1 MVKIIT
7 VDGPSGSGKGTVS
20 RILAKQ
26 LGFHY
31 LDSGAL
37 YRLLGLVAVRHCLD
51 IELKNDLTHVA
62 ENMDVRFEALTN
74 GHNRVLL
81 EGEDVT
87 QELRTEETGA
97 LASKVA
103 AIPSVRNALL
113 ARQKQF
119 AKAPGLIADGRDMGT
134 KVFPEAQLKIFLTA
148 SIEERASRRYKQLLE
163 QGENVSLRALE
174 EQVRSRDERD
184 MNREASPLSIA
195 TDAIE
200 VDTSDLSIQEAVD
213 KLLNLAIL
221 RGIAQIFKP
230 VNQQSPAI
238 VASHLTLTDP
248 RILATWKKE
257 FGADMPLSK
266 LCQYSGKIHERKF
279 SRTI

>member
-37 YRLLGLVAVRHCLD
+37 YRLLGLVAVRHHID
-51 IELKNDLTHVA
+51 FSRTTDLSKLA
-62 ENMDVRFEALTN
+62 ENMDVRFEALAN

-97 LASKVA
+97 LASNVA
-103 AIPSVRNALL
+103 SIQAVRDALL
-113 ARQKQF
+113 IRQRQF

-134 KVFPEAQLKIFLTA
+134 KVFPNAQLKIFLTA

-184 MNREASPLSIA
+184 MNRKASPLAIA
-195 TDAIE
+195 TDAME

-213 KLLNLAIL
+213 RLHNLAIL
-221 RGIAQIFKP
+221 RGIA
-230 VNQQSPAI
+230 
-238 VASHLTLTDP
+238 
-248 RILATWKKE
+248 
-257 FGADMPLSK
+257 
-266 LCQYSGKIHERKF
+266 
-279 SRTI
+279 

>member
-1 MVKIIT
+1 MVKIIA

-37 YRLLGLVAVRHCLD
+37 YRLLGLVAVRHGID
-51 IELKNDLTHVA
+51 IGLNSDLTHLA
-62 ENMDVRFEALTN
+62 ENMDVRFEALSN

-103 AIPSVRNALL
+103 AIPSVRDALL
-113 ARQKQF
+113 TRQQQF
-119 AKAPGLIADGRDMGT
+119 AKSPGLVADGRDMGT
-134 KVFPEAQLKIFLTA
+134 KVFPKAQLKVFLTA

-184 MNREASPLSIA
+184 MNRKASPLVIA
-195 TDAIE
+195 IDAVE
-200 VDTSDLSIQEAVD
+200 VDTSDISIKQAVD
-213 KLLNLAIL
+213 RLQNLAIL
-221 RGIAQIFKP
+221 RGIA
-230 VNQQSPAI
+230 
-238 VASHLTLTDP
+238 
-248 RILATWKKE
+248 
-257 FGADMPLSK
+257 
-266 LCQYSGKIHERKF
+266 
-279 SRTI
+279 

>member
-1 MVKIIT
+1 MIKIIT

-37 YRLLGLVAVRHCLD
+37 YRLLGLVAVRHG
-51 IELKNDLTHVA
+51 IKIGPNSDLTQLA
-62 ENMDVRFEALTN
+62 ENMDVRFEALPN
-74 GHNRVLL
+74 GHNRVFL

-103 AIPSVRNALL
+103 ENPDVRTALL
-113 ARQKQF
+113 VRQQQF
-119 AKAPGLIADGRDMGT
+119 AKLPGLVADGRDMGT
-134 KVFPEAQLKIFLTA
+134 KVFPHAQLKIFLTA
-148 SIEERASRRYKQLLE
+148 TIEERANRRYKQLLE

-184 MNREASPLSIA
+184 MNRKTSPLAIA
-195 TDAIE
+195 VDAVE
-200 VDTSDLSIQEAVD
+200 VDTSDLSIQESVD
-213 KLLNLAIL
+213 RLHNLAIL
-221 RGIAQIFKP
+221 RRIA
-230 VNQQSPAI
+230 
-238 VASHLTLTDP
+238 
-248 RILATWKKE
+248 
-257 FGADMPLSK
+257 
-266 LCQYSGKIHERKF
+266 
-279 SRTI
+279 

>member
-37 YRLLGLVAVRHCLD
+37 YRLLGLVAVRHGLD
-51 IELKNDLTHVA
+51 IELKSDLTHVA

-119 AKAPGLIADGRDMGT
+119 AKTPGLIADGRDMGT

-195 TDAIE
+195 TDAVE
-200 VDTSDLSIQEAVD
+200 VDTSDLSIQEAVN

-221 RGIAQIFKP
+221 RGIA
-230 VNQQSPAI
+230 
-238 VASHLTLTDP
+238 
-248 RILATWKKE
+248 
-257 FGADMPLSK
+257 
-266 LCQYSGKIHERKF
+266 
-279 SRTI
+279 

>member
-37 YRLLGLVAVRHCLD
+37 YRLLGLVAVRHHID
-51 IELKNDLTHVA
+51 FSRTTDLSKLA
-62 ENMDVRFEALTN
+62 ENMDVRFKALAN

-97 LASKVA
+97 LASNVA
-103 AIPSVRNALL
+103 SIQAVRDALL
-113 ARQKQF
+113 IRQREF

-134 KVFPEAQLKIFLTA
+134 KVFPNAQLKIFLTA

-184 MNREASPLSIA
+184 MNRKASPLAIA
-195 TDAIE
+195 TDAME

-213 KLLNLAIL
+213 RLHNLAIL
-221 RGIAQIFKP
+221 RGIA
-230 VNQQSPAI
+230 
-238 VASHLTLTDP
+238 
-248 RILATWKKE
+248 
-257 FGADMPLSK
+257 
-266 LCQYSGKIHERKF
+266 
-279 SRTI
+279 

>member
-37 YRLLGLVAVRHCLD
+37 YRLLGLVAVRHHID
-51 IELKNDLTHVA
+51 FTRTADLSKLA
-62 ENMDVRFEALTN
+62 ENMDVRFEALADGRN
-74 GHNRVLL
+74 LVLL

-97 LASKVA
+97 LASNVA
-103 AIPSVRNALL
+103 SIQAVRDALL
-113 ARQKQF
+113 TRQQQF
-119 AKAPGLIADGRDMGT
+119 ARAPGLVADGRDMGS

-148 SIEERASRRYKQLLE
+148 SIKERASRRYKQLLE

-184 MNREASPLSIA
+184 MNRKASPLAVA

-213 KLLNLAIL
+213 KLHNLAIL
-221 RGIAQIFKP
+221 RGI
-230 VNQQSPAI
+230 
-238 VASHLTLTDP
+238 
-248 RILATWKKE
+248 E
-257 FGADMPLSK
+257 
-266 LCQYSGKIHERKF
+266 
-279 SRTI
+279 

>member
-26 LGFHY
+26 LNFHY

-37 YRLLGLVAVRHCLD
+37 YRLLGLVAVRHGID
-51 IELKNDLTHVA
+51 TVHISGLTHLA
-62 ENMDVRFEALTN
+62 ENMDVRFEALSN

-103 AIPSVRNALL
+103 AIPSVRDALL
-113 ARQKQF
+113 TRQQQF
-119 AKAPGLIADGRDMGT
+119 AKSPGLVADGRDMGT
-134 KVFPEAQLKIFLTA
+134 KVFPKAQLKVFLTA

-184 MNREASPLSIA
+184 MNRKASPLVIA
-195 TDAIE
+195 IDAVE
-200 VDTSDLSIQEAVD
+200 VDTSDISIKQAVD
-213 KLLNLAIL
+213 RLQNLAIV
-221 RGIAQIFKP
+221 RGIA
-230 VNQQSPAI
+230 
-238 VASHLTLTDP
+238 
-248 RILATWKKE
+248 
-257 FGADMPLSK
+257 
-266 LCQYSGKIHERKF
+266 
-279 SRTI
+279 

>member
-1 MVKIIT
+1 MIKIIT

-37 YRLLGLVAVRHCLD
+37 YRLLGLVAVRHG
-51 IELKNDLTHVA
+51 IKIGPNSDLTQLA
-62 ENMDVRFEALTN
+62 ENMDVRFEALPN

-103 AIPSVRNALL
+103 ENPDVRTALL
-113 ARQKQF
+113 VRQQQF
-119 AKAPGLIADGRDMGT
+119 AKLPGLVADGRDMGT
-134 KVFPEAQLKIFLTA
+134 KVFPHAQLKIFLTA
-148 SIEERASRRYKQLLE
+148 TIEERANRRYKQLLE

-184 MNREASPLSIA
+184 MNRKTSPLAIA
-195 TDAIE
+195 VDAVE
-200 VDTSDLSIQEAVD
+200 VDTSDLSIQESVD
-213 KLLNLAIL
+213 RLHNLAIL
-221 RGIAQIFKP
+221 RRIA
-230 VNQQSPAI
+230 
-238 VASHLTLTDP
+238 
-248 RILATWKKE
+248 
-257 FGADMPLSK
+257 
-266 LCQYSGKIHERKF
+266 
-279 SRTI
+279 

>member
-7 VDGPSGSGKGTVS
+7 IDGPSGSGKGTVS

-37 YRLLGLVAVRHCLD
+37 YRLLGLVAVRHGID
-51 IELKNDLTHVA
+51 ISLNSDFTHLA
-62 ENMDVRFEALTN
+62 ENMDVRFEALPN

-97 LASKVA
+97 LASQVA
-103 AIPSVRNALL
+103 AIPSVRDALL
-113 ARQKQF
+113 TRQQQF
-119 AKAPGLIADGRDMGT
+119 AKSPGLVADGRDMGT
-134 KVFPEAQLKIFLTA
+134 KVFPKAQLKVFLTA
-148 SIEERASRRYKQLLE
+148 SIEERANRRYKQLLE

-184 MNREASPLSIA
+184 MNRKASPLAIA
-195 TDAIE
+195 IDAVE
-200 VDTSDLSIQEAVD
+200 VDTSDISVHQAVD
-213 KLLNLAIL
+213 RLKNLAIL
-221 RGIAQIFKP
+221 RGIA
-230 VNQQSPAI
+230 
-238 VASHLTLTDP
+238 
-248 RILATWKKE
+248 
-257 FGADMPLSK
+257 
-266 LCQYSGKIHERKF
+266 
-279 SRTI
+279 

>member
-37 YRLLGLVAVRHCLD
+37 YRLLGLVAVRHGID
-51 IELKNDLTHVA
+51 IGLNSDFTHLA
-62 ENMDVRFEALTN
+62 ENMDVRFEALPN

-97 LASKVA
+97 LASQVA
-103 AIPSVRNALL
+103 AIPSVRDALL
-113 ARQKQF
+113 TRQQQF
-119 AKAPGLIADGRDMGT
+119 AKSPGLVADGRDMGT
-134 KVFPEAQLKIFLTA
+134 KVFPKAQLKVFLTA
-148 SIEERASRRYKQLLE
+148 SIEERANRRYKQLLE

-174 EQVRSRDERD
+174 EQVRSRDDRD
-184 MNREASPLSIA
+184 MNRKASPLAIA
-195 TDAIE
+195 IDAVE
-200 VDTSDLSIQEAVD
+200 VDTSDISVHQAVD
-213 KLLNLAIL
+213 RLKNLAIL
-221 RGIAQIFKP
+221 RGIA
-230 VNQQSPAI
+230 
-238 VASHLTLTDP
+238 
-248 RILATWKKE
+248 
-257 FGADMPLSK
+257 
-266 LCQYSGKIHERKF
+266 
-279 SRTI
+279 

>member
-37 YRLLGLVAVRHCLD
+37 YRLLGLVAVRHGID
-51 IELKNDLTHVA
+51 IGLNSDLTHLA
-62 ENMDVRFEALTN
+62 ENMDVRFEALSN

-103 AIPSVRNALL
+103 AIPSVRDALL
-113 ARQKQF
+113 TRQQQF
-119 AKAPGLIADGRDMGT
+119 AKSPGLVADGRDMGT
-134 KVFPEAQLKIFLTA
+134 KVFPKAQLKVFLTA

-184 MNREASPLSIA
+184 MNRKASPLAIA
-195 TDAIE
+195 KDAVE
-200 VDTSDLSIQEAVD
+200 VDTSDISVKQAVD
-213 KLLNLAIL
+213 RLQNLAIL
-221 RGIAQIFKP
+221 RGIA
-230 VNQQSPAI
+230 
-238 VASHLTLTDP
+238 
-248 RILATWKKE
+248 
-257 FGADMPLSK
+257 
-266 LCQYSGKIHERKF
+266 
-279 SRTI
+279 

>member
-37 YRLLGLVAVRHCLD
+37 YRLLGLVTVRHGID
-51 IELKNDLTHVA
+51 ISLNSDFTHLA
-62 ENMDVRFEALTN
+62 ENMDVRFEALPN

-97 LASKVA
+97 LASQVA
-103 AIPSVRNALL
+103 AIPSVRDALL
-113 ARQKQF
+113 TRQQQF
-119 AKAPGLIADGRDMGT
+119 AKSPGLVADGRDMGT
-134 KVFPEAQLKIFLTA
+134 KVFPKAQLKVFLTA
-148 SIEERASRRYKQLLE
+148 SIEERANRRYKQLLE

-184 MNREASPLSIA
+184 MNRKASPLAIA
-195 TDAIE
+195 IDAVE
-200 VDTSDLSIQEAVD
+200 VDTSDISVHQAVD
-213 KLLNLAIL
+213 RLKNLAIL
-221 RGIAQIFKP
+221 RGIA
-230 VNQQSPAI
+230 
-238 VASHLTLTDP
+238 
-248 RILATWKKE
+248 
-257 FGADMPLSK
+257 
-266 LCQYSGKIHERKF
+266 
-279 SRTI
+279 

>member
-37 YRLLGLVAVRHCLD
+37 YRLLGLVAVRHHMD
-51 IELKNDLTHVA
+51 FSRTTDLSKLA
-62 ENMDVRFEALTN
+62 ENMDVRFEALAN

-97 LASKVA
+97 LASNVA
-103 AIPSVRNALL
+103 SIQAVRDALL
-113 ARQKQF
+113 IRQRQF

-134 KVFPEAQLKIFLTA
+134 KVFPNAQLKIFLTA

-163 QGENVSLRALE
+163 QGENVSLRALK

-184 MNREASPLSIA
+184 MNRKASPLAIA
-195 TDAIE
+195 TDAME

-213 KLLNLAIL
+213 RLQNLAIF
-221 RGIAQIFKP
+221 RGIA
-230 VNQQSPAI
+230 
-238 VASHLTLTDP
+238 
-248 RILATWKKE
+248 
-257 FGADMPLSK
+257 
-266 LCQYSGKIHERKF
+266 
-279 SRTI
+279 

>member
-37 YRLLGLVAVRHCLD
+37 YRLLGLVAVRHH
-51 IELKNDLTHVA
+51 IDLSRTTDLSKLA
-62 ENMDVRFEALTN
+62 ENMDVRFEALAN

-97 LASKVA
+97 LASNVA
-103 AIPSVRNALL
+103 SIQAVRDALL
-113 ARQKQF
+113 IRQRQF

-134 KVFPEAQLKIFLTA
+134 KVFPNAQLKIFLTA

-184 MNREASPLSIA
+184 MNRKASPLAIA
-195 TDAIE
+195 TDAME

-213 KLLNLAIL
+213 RLQNLAIL
-221 RGIAQIFKP
+221 RGIA
-230 VNQQSPAI
+230 
-238 VASHLTLTDP
+238 
-248 RILATWKKE
+248 
-257 FGADMPLSK
+257 
-266 LCQYSGKIHERKF
+266 
-279 SRTI
+279 